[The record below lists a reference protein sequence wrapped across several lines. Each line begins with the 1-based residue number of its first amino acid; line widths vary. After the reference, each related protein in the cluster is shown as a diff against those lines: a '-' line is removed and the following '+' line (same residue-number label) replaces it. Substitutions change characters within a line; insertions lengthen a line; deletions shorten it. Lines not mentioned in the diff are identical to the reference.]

1 MSFLNKIRYR
11 IYLYRKYH
19 MLDKLGV
26 KYGNNLKLYN
36 ATFDENYG
44 YLIEIGDN
52 CTLTN
57 CVILSHDASPRPFM
71 DCTRLGA
78 VKIGNNVFIGYGAI
92 ILPGVNIGND
102 VVIGAGSVVSKD
114 VPSGSIVAG
123 VPAKVIKTTEE
134 FIESI
139 KDEMINAIIVKGR
152 PNNNLEIDKIK
163 RKCSTG
169 GDVFSVNS
177 DVR

>member
-1 MSFLNKIRYR
+1 M
-11 IYLYRKYH
+11 
-19 MLDKLGV
+19 
-26 KYGNNLKLYN
+26 
-36 ATFDENYG
+36 
-44 YLIEIGDN
+44 
-52 CTLTN
+52 
-57 CVILSHDASPRPFM
+57 
-71 DCTRLGA
+71 GA

-163 RKCSTG
+163 RKCSAG